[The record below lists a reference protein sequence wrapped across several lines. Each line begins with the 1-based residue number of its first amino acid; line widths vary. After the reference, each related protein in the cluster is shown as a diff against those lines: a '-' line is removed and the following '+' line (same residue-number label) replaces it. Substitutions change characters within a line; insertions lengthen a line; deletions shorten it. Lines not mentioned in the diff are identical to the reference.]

1 MKLQVYKKRN
11 FVFQIIEAVITWARS
26 PSPRFNAKLLE
37 SYSENAR
44 MVARIGRPSLI
55 SPLVRAIEWRSFCRT

>member
-11 FVFQIIEAVITWARS
+11 FVFQIIEAVITWAR
-26 PSPRFNAKLLE
+26 SPRFNAKLLE